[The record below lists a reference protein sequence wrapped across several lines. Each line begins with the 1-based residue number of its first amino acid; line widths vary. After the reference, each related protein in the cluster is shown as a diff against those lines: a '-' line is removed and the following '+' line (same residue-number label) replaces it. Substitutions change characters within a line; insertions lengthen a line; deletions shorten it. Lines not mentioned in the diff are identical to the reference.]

1 MIKITVA
8 SHTIKKTA
16 HKEVADLVVK
26 VNDILYYEYE
36 SFDSVGMHAEYH
48 ISDLSVLIIYQE
60 KTKYHYPERLI
71 KGMPGA
77 DSGKGVFYFKALKTG
92 NTTLTIIHNIRRKIE
107 RESIYNIIV
116 E

>member
-77 DSGKGVFYFKALKTG
+77 DSIGQGGPGA
-92 NTTLTIIHNIRRKIE
+92 TLSANAAFSAGDLHNLP
-107 RESIYNIIV
+107 NHQ
-116 E
+116 